1 MSTTLHARTIRVG
14 LIDDHHVVREGLRM
28 LLSDQGDVEVVGE
41 ASTRDDALT
50 MVRDARPD
58 VVILDIT
65 LGDTDGIPL
74 IAAVRAAQPRAS
86 VLVLSMHRD
95 PETVRQA
102 LLGGAVGYLVKGAY
116 ASELLASIRAVARGE
131 RYLHSSVTDTVIDD
145 SIRWIRAGSELTAR
159 EREVLSL
166 FASGMSATAIGRSLG
181 ISANTVRRHL
191 ANLAAKLNLKGRPAL
206 TRYANQHGVVRSSTA
221 P

>member
-1 MSTTLHARTIRVG
+1 
-14 LIDDHHVVREGLRM
+14 
-28 LLSDQGDVEVVGE
+28 
-41 ASTRDDALT
+41 
-50 MVRDARPD
+50 